1 MLERGAGGRT
11 ASFLVSP
18 AASLRGRGSPC
29 EPGTR
34 PTPTLRAALPAA
46 GAGRAP
52 RVTPRGGQGRA
63 GPAGPR
69 REREAARSRAAVR
82 WWGSRE
88 AASVRAAERGWAAW
102 RGGGERGA
110 PGERRE
116 LGRAWAGRCWAECC
130 ALPRSGC
137 GMLGVRVCVSAA
149 GPAHAAW
156 QRPVWRC
163 LCPPG
168 GPGRVCSPG
177 SWLSLG
183 PLPAACQLSAR
194 ALGRWAE
201 ALRLFGVCVCVRS
214 PWDREPPGV
223 PRCWGEEGGR
233 APFS

>member
-1 MLERGAGGRT
+1 MPGAEPFRFSFPQQPPYGEGAAR
-11 ASFLVSP
+11 ASPVPDQPPPSARP
-18 AASLRGRGSPC
+18 SLR
-29 EPGTR
+29 PGQ
-34 PTPTLRAALPAA
+34 AAPPASRREA
-46 GAGRAP
+46 
-52 RVTPRGGQGRA
+52 GRA
-63 GPAGPR
+63 GPGRLGRAGSGR
-69 REREAARSRAAVR
+69 RRGAVR

-149 GPAHAAW
+149 GPVHAAW

-201 ALRLFGVCVCVRS
+201 ALRLFGVCVCERS
-214 PWDREPPGV
+214 PWDREPAGV